1 MKFSIKL
8 GLLNLLF
15 VLAIFSCQSNAQQA
29 PTQKIID
36 LNPTE
41 FKAAMTNENIIVLD
55 VRTPKEVAQGVI
67 PGAKVIDFYGDN
79 FKMEVSKL
87 DKDKTYLV
95 YCKSG
100 GRSGKTCKALEDA
113 GISNYHNLKGGITA
127 WKKAGLETV
136 PN

>member
-1 MKFSIKL
+1 M
-8 GLLNLLF
+8 
-15 VLAIFSCQSNAQQA
+15 VLAIFSCQSNTQQA
-29 PTQKIID
+29 PTEKIID

-41 FKAAMTNENIIVLD
+41 FKSIMTNDNIVVLD
-55 VRTPKEVAQGVI
+55 VRTPKEVEQGVI
-67 PGAKVIDFYGDN
+67 SGAKVIDFYGDN
-79 FKMEVSKL
+79 FKVELGKL
-87 DKDKTYLV
+87 DKNKTYLV

-100 GRSGKTCKALEDA
+100 GRSGKTCNALKET

>member
-1 MKFSIKL
+1 M
-8 GLLNLLF
+8 LF
-15 VLAIFSCQSNAQQA
+15 VLAIFSCQTNAQQNA
-29 PTQKIID
+29 TQKIVD

-41 FKAAMTNENIIVLD
+41 FKAAMTNDDIVILD
-55 VRTPKEVAQGVI
+55 VRTPQEVAQGVI

-79 FKMEVSKL
+79 FKMELDKL
-87 DKDKTYLV
+87 DKNKTYLV

-100 GRSGKTCKALEDA
+100 GRSGNTCNALKDA
-113 GISNYHNLKGGITA
+113 GISSYHNLKGGITA